1 VTRTARSLLAYGIDR
16 FEKEGLAFG
25 HGTTNALDEA
35 AWLVLHAL
43 GLPPGELIPYLDRPL
58 DAAQWKAVRALLD
71 KRVRTRKPAA
81 YLLNEAWLGPH
92 RFYVD
97 ERVIVP
103 RSFIAELLLARTG
116 DRLFFSRNEKKSL
129 SPVSILGNDWRILDL
144 CTGSGCLAILAALR
158 WPEAK
163 VDAVDLSEDALEVA
177 RRNVADYKL
186 DKRVRLEKSDLFSA
200 LESRKYD
207 LIISNPP
214 YVKAASMR
222 RLPDEFR
229 KEPEL
234 ALASG
239 RDGLDHTRQI
249 LTQGKRHLEP
259 GGTLMVEIGHNR
271 KALEKAYP
279 DLPFRWPKVS
289 AGAGYVFTLKREELP

>member
-1 VTRTARSLLAYGIDR
+1 MTRTVRSLLAYGVQR
-16 FEKEGLAFG
+16 FEEEGLAFG

-43 GLPPGELIPYLDRPL
+43 GLPPHELNPHLDQPL
-58 DAAQWKAVRALLD
+58 AAARWKAARALLD

-81 YLLNEAWLGPH
+81 YLLNEAWLGPY

-103 RSFIAELLLARTG
+103 RSFIAELLPG
-116 DRLFFSRNEKKSL
+116 HSREG
-129 SPVSILGNDWRILDL
+129 GNPTHILDL

-158 WPEAK
+158 WPGAK
-163 VDAVDLSEDALEVA
+163 VDAVDLSGDALEVA

-186 DKRVRLEKSDLFSA
+186 GRRVRLAKSDLFSA
-200 LESRKYD
+200 LGERKYD

-214 YVKAASMR
+214 YVKAAAMR
-222 RLPDEFR
+222 RLPEEFR
-229 KEPEL
+229 REPEL

-239 RDGLDHTRQI
+239 RDGLDHARQI

-259 GGTLMVEIGHNR
+259 GGTLVVEIGHNR
-271 KALEKAYP
+271 KALEKARP

-289 AGAGYVFTLKREELP
+289 AGAGYVFILKREELP

>member
-1 VTRTARSLLAYGIDR
+1 VTRTVRSLLAYGVQR
-16 FEKEGLAFG
+16 FEEEGLAFG
-25 HGTTNALDEA
+25 HGTANALDEA
-35 AWLVLHAL
+35 AWLILRAL
-43 GLPPGELIPYLDRPL
+43 GLPPDALNPHLGQRL
-58 DAAQWKAVRALLD
+58 DAARWKAARALLD

-103 RSFIAELLLARTG
+103 RSFIAELLLAKTG
-116 DRLFFSRNEKKSL
+116 DRLFFSQNEKKSL
-129 SPVSILGNDWRILDL
+129 SPVRILDL

-158 WPEAK
+158 WPESK

-177 RRNVADYKL
+177 KRNVADYKL
-186 DKRVRLEKSDLFSA
+186 GKRVRLVKSNLFSA
-200 LESRKYD
+200 LGNRKYD

-229 KEPEL
+229 KEPAL

-271 KALEKAYP
+271 KALEKACP
-279 DLPFRWPKVS
+279 GLPFRWPKVS